1 MSRLLQSLG
10 GRRRILLA
18 VGAAATVAGTLFGFC
33 CTLKLGYINMETG
46 VVEGTL
52 LYGGL
57 F

>member
-1 MSRLLQSLG
+1 MLQSLG

-52 LYGGL
+52 LYEGL